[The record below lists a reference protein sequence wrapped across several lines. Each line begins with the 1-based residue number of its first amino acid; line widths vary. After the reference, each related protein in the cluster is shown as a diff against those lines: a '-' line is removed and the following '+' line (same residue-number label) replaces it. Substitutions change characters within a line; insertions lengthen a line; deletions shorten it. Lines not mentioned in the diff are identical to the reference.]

1 MRRLAPLLLSCLA
14 ASALASRSLPDI
26 RGDHDLPGWGGERKV
41 PRRVAKVDEDKVG
54 TGSDE
59 DMPAVPVFLSWSPR
73 IILVERFLSKDEA
86 AHVIDLARCVPRWS
100 SAKTRQRQC
109 GPL

>member
-1 MRRLAPLLLSCLA
+1 MPRRLAPLLLSCLA

-41 PRRVAKVDEDKVG
+41 PRRVAADDVG
-54 TGSDE
+54 TGDGD

-73 IILVERFLSKDEA
+73 IILVERFLSKAEA
-86 AHVIDLARCVPRWS
+86 AHVIDLARCVSPRS
-100 SAKTRQRQC
+100 CAPARS
-109 GPL
+109 L